1 MMALYFVRFVFKEEA
16 LKGLVERPIDRVVP
30 SRQFLELQGGKLHGF
45 WWTHTMDAVMVYEL
59 PDAVDQA
66 VTQMIARSGGA
77 VERVEIMPLI
87 TNEQAI
93 EAMLKAGEVE
103 KRYKRWQDTEPVG

>member
-1 MMALYFVRFVFKEEA
+1 
-16 LKGLVERPIDRVVP
+16 
-30 SRQFLELQGGKLHGF
+30 
-45 WWTHTMDAVMVYEL
+45 
-59 PDAVDQA
+59 
-66 VTQMIARSGGA
+66 MIARSGGT